1 MSTKTTNYELVM
13 PALTDVADITAMNP
27 NWTKIDTEL
36 KKRAT
41 LDDTGKVPS
50 NQLPA
55 MDYIPT
61 SEKGQPGGVPILDES
76 GKLSADIING
86 GGVEITGGASTIVDA
101 NLTANRA
108 IISNASGKIAVS
120 PVTSTEL
127 GQLSG
132 VTSNIQT
139 QLGNKLSTSGG
150 NVTGPIHFTN
160 SDGTRAISKV
170 RTVGGV
176 SYFMDVGMGVY
187 GGKGTA
193 YMRLLQGSDSN
204 GTQLYRLDLTPYGMK
219 LQNSAG
225 NVFWFGGSP
234 VATASV
240 ES

>member
-50 NQLPA
+50 SQLPA

-61 SEKGQPGGVPILDES
+61 SEKGQPGGVPVLDEN
-76 GKLSADIING
+76 GKLPAE
-86 GGVEITGGASTIVDA
+86 VTGNIEVTGAASTIMEN

-108 IISNASGKIAVS
+108 LISNASGKVAVS

-132 VTSNIQT
+132 VTSNVQT
-139 QLGNKLSTSGG
+139 QLSNKLSTSGG

-176 SYFMDVGMGVY
+176 SYYMDVGMGVY
-187 GGKGTA
+187 GGKATA
-193 YMRLLQGSDSN
+193 YMRLLKGSDST
-204 GTQLYRLDLTPYGMK
+204 GTQLYRLDLTPYGMN

-225 NVFWFGGSP
+225 KVLWFGGSP
-234 VATASV
+234 VATASI

>member
-13 PALTDVADITAMNP
+13 PALTDAADITAMNP

-41 LDDTGKVPS
+41 LDDTGKVPTS
-50 NQLPA
+50 QLPA

-61 SEKGQPGGVPILDES
+61 SEKGQPGGVPVLDEN
-76 GKLSADIING
+76 GKLPAE
-86 GGVEITGGASTIVDA
+86 VTGNIEVTGAASTIMEN

-108 IISNASGKIAVS
+108 VISNANGKVAVS

-132 VTSNIQT
+132 VTSNVQT

-150 NVTGPIHFTN
+150 NVTGSIHFTN

-176 SYFMDVGMGVY
+176 SYYMDVGMGVY

-225 NVFWFGGSP
+225 NVFWLGGSP

>member
-13 PALTDVADITAMNP
+13 PDLTDAADITAMNP

-50 NQLPA
+50 SQLPA

-61 SEKGQPGGVPILDES
+61 SDKGKPGGVPVLDEN
-76 GKLSADIING
+76 GKLPAE
-86 GGVEITGGASTIVDA
+86 VTGNIEVTGAASTIMKN

-108 IISNASGKIAVS
+108 LISNASGKVAVS

-139 QLGNKLSTSGG
+139 QLGNKLATSGG

-160 SDGTRAISKV
+160 SEGTRAISKV

-176 SYFMDVGMGVY
+176 SYCMDVGMGVY

-225 NVFWFGGSP
+225 NVFWFSGST